1 MIQQALALYLVQVS
15 VEYAE
20 RQLDL
25 FGRDVEGVDHA
36 VTRGWCDISGEG
48 EDCIECEIG
57 ASRYVW
63 LDLRSRVYLWG
74 GERRIKRRKEARVR
88 KSISCRLAP
97 YLLSATDFSTK
108 DLHLLASPS
117 AKCDV
122 MTASFE
128 QCPCASLDNT
138 WDKFRYPSAVNS
150 SLNFLPLDSS

>member
-1 MIQQALALYLVQVS
+1 MVQQALALYLVQIS

-36 VTRGWCDISGEG
+36 VIREWCEQSEER
-48 EDCIECEIG
+48 EDCVEFEIG

-63 LDLRSRVYLWG
+63 PDLRSRVYLLG

-108 DLHLLASPS
+108 TSTLASQS

-122 MTASFE
+122 MAASSG
-128 QCPCASLDNT
+128 QCPCALLDNT
-138 WDKFRYPSAVNS
+138 LGQVQVLSTP
-150 SLNFLPLDSS
+150 